1 MPMEERNFANPELIH
16 SVTNADKCEMSRK
29 SALLPFLIIMAAFVQ
44 SSDLKAEATLQPD
57 EKLSVVTKSEATVT
71 VSDDEPASLI
81 RCEKIPDEALEDL
94 NAFKPGSKTVTKVE
108 WQRRAAEFVAR
119 YGNWCPNFSAFKR
132 KLPSWLLQD
141 RYLDMFA
148 TLFDLNRER
157 HAGRLLR
164 LARADEVGQR
174 ERSRDPAVL
183 QKMADDHAKVLRQAS
198 AAKYLLDVKF
208 SEEIKG
214 RRKANT
220 IVKRFLAEYLDGHGN
235 VRTKKIPAL
244 RKELS
249 DLDAQQKT
257 LAKSYLQDILKRRE
271 YPRTHFLPTKA
282 EEAARAKEK
291 RGPASFTPREAAYYA
306 AIYVMLF
313 QLE

>member
-1 MPMEERNFANPELIH
+1 
-16 SVTNADKCEMSRK
+16 
-29 SALLPFLIIMAAFVQ
+29 MAAFVP
-44 SSDLKAEATLQPD
+44 SFDLKADALTLQPD
-57 EKLSVVTKSEATVT
+57 EKVSVVTKSEATVT
-71 VSDDEPASLI
+71 VSDDEPASSI

-108 WQRRAAEFVAR
+108 WPRRAAEFVAR

-148 TLFDLNRER
+148 TLFDLNHER

-164 LARADEVGQR
+164 LARADEVVQR
-174 ERSRDPAVL
+174 GRSRNPAAVL
-183 QKMADDHAKVLRQAS
+183 KKMAEDHAKVLRQAS
-198 AAKYLLDVKF
+198 AANYLLDVKF

-220 IVKRFLAEYLDGHGN
+220 IVKRFLAEYLDGSGN
-235 VRTKKIPAL
+235 VRTQKIPAL
-244 RKELS
+244 RKELN

-257 LAKSYLQDILKRRE
+257 LAKSYLRDILKRRE
-271 YPRTHFLPTKA
+271 YPRTHFLPTKE

-291 RGPASFTPREAAYYA
+291 RGPASFTPRETAYYA